1 MNRNFYINGSAAPAR
16 IIDEPVRNPR
26 RTAPLTKEQIRKRQV
41 DRYAEANRE
50 RAVRFGRLYTL
61 FIAVAVAV
69 NNKIKTLSEQLSKA
83 KEANDLKKLTI
94 DTSIDFDYIY
104 KTATEEL
111 GMVHAGK
118 NQIVEYKSGE
128 SEYVI
133 QYKDITKGE

>member
-69 NNKIKTLSEQLSKA
+69 TMAASVGFIKEYNRTAFKGKGSQRF
-83 KEANDLKKLTI
+83 KET
-94 DTSIDFDYIY
+94 YYRHIY
-104 KTATEEL
+104 RF
-111 GMVHAGK
+111 
-118 NQIVEYKSGE
+118 
-128 SEYVI
+128 
-133 QYKDITKGE
+133 

>member
-69 NNKIKTLSEQLSKA
+69 TMAASVGFIKEYNRNKNDRLNILKQLYIGNFKKIKQK
-83 KEANDLKKLTI
+83 
-94 DTSIDFDYIY
+94 TS
-104 KTATEEL
+104 
-111 GMVHAGK
+111 
-118 NQIVEYKSGE
+118 Q
-128 SEYVI
+128 
-133 QYKDITKGE
+133 Q